1 MPELSLIR
9 KKEAVRA
16 WNEGQ
21 LTDGQLIDL
30 SVMYTDLIETLDAIG
45 QTGSPMQVAARTR
58 LNVVCDRAGVSES
71 ARERAFS
78 DSDRVMDLQRW
89 PEGTCPRCGA
99 TIVGTVTGPQEDKL
113 LTHHE
118 QWIMDQT
125 TGDNWRYRKMRAEI
139 ERLRAA
145 LLSIAYYDDWT
156 ENDTAHAMMML
167 ARGALSNEQI
177 TGASDK

>member
-9 KKEAVRA
+9 KKEAVAA

-45 QTGSPMQVAARTR
+45 QTGSPMQVTARTR
-58 LNVVCDRAGVSES
+58 LNVVCDMIRAGVSES

-99 TIVGTVTGPQEDKL
+99 TIVGTVTGPQED
-113 LTHHE
+113 
-118 QWIMDQT
+118 QT
-125 TGDNWRYRKMRAEI
+125 TGDNWRYSKTRAEI

-167 ARGALSNEQI
+167 ARGALSNEQ
-177 TGASDK
+177 TTDAA